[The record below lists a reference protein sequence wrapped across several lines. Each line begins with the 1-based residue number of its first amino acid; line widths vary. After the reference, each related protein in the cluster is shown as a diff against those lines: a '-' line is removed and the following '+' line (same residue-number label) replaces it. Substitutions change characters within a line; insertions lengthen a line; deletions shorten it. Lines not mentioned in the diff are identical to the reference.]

1 MNQET
6 NKVSKRHN
14 TRALAVGV
22 MYSLDLNK
30 NLYIEDD
37 KNLNLENAI
46 SDVLAMSQT
55 EFLSDVFPTLF
66 NLDFLRS
73 LVNKCYFEIAK
84 IDEIIAN
91 SLVKYTINRLS
102 YVDRAIIRIAT
113 CELLIGET
121 PKNII
126 INEALELT
134 RELSNIEGDNQ
145 VKFNNRLL
153 DNIVGT
159 VYGK

>member
-30 NLYIEDD
+30 NLYIDED

-55 EFLSDVFPTLF
+55 EFLSDVFPTLY
-66 NLDFLRS
+66 NLDFL
-73 LVNKCYFEIAK
+73 
-84 IDEIIAN
+84 
-91 SLVKYTINRLS
+91 
-102 YVDRAIIRIAT
+102 
-113 CELLIGET
+113 
-121 PKNII
+121 
-126 INEALELT
+126 
-134 RELSNIEGDNQ
+134 
-145 VKFNNRLL
+145 
-153 DNIVGT
+153 
-159 VYGK
+159 